1 MNTQDKSS
9 SRNRLKTI
17 GKSALDNAL
26 PRNPQK
32 ISFFRRLD
40 IRFPW
45 LKLVFVVVLGV
56 IAIADLCDLTIS
68 RANNYVIMAR
78 IAPMQKHV
86 KIAERNLKGK
96 KLVVLTFD
104 DGPSSTTTPVLLD
117 TLKKRDVPAV
127 FFMLGNMARNNP
139 DLVREV
145 EKNGHEVASH
155 TMYHQNL
162 TSIPLSSATADINE
176 AKSTLNSIL
185 GHDPSYT
192 RPPYGNNNDAIR
204 SAMGTPVILWS
215 VDTLDWKYK
224 NTESIVSIA
233 LSQVHDGAVI
243 LMHDIH
249 PTSVE
254 AVPVLIDELRKAGYE
269 FVTIKEL
276 AEIKGI
282 KLSAGGLYR
291 NIVP

>member
-9 SRNRLKTI
+9 SRHRLKNI
-17 GKSALDNAL
+17 GKSAMKSAVTKDAKKPSL
-26 PRNPQK
+26 
-32 ISFFRRLD
+32 FRRLD

-45 LKLVFVVVLGV
+45 LKLVLVFVIGFVVIL
-56 IAIADLCDLTIS
+56 DLCDLTIS
-68 RANNYVIMAR
+68 KTSDPIMLATV
-78 IAPMQKHV
+78 APMQKHV
-86 KIAERNLKGK
+86 KITERDLRGK

-104 DGPSSTTTPVLLD
+104 DGPSSATTPILLD
-117 TLKKRDVPAV
+117 TLKSRDVPAV
-127 FFMLGNMARNNP
+127 FFMLGNMARGNP

-145 EKNGHEVASH
+145 EKRGNEVASH

-162 TSIPLSSATADINE
+162 TSIPLASAVADINE
-176 AKSTLNSIL
+176 AKSTLSGIL
-185 GHDPSYT
+185 GHEPAYT

-233 LSQVHDGAVI
+233 LSQAHDGAII

-254 AVPVLIDELRKAGYE
+254 AVPVLIDELRKNGYE
-269 FVTIKEL
+269 FVSIKEL

-282 KLSAGGLYR
+282 TLAPGGLYR
-291 NIVP
+291 NILP

>member
-1 MNTQDKSS
+1 M
-9 SRNRLKTI
+9 
-17 GKSALDNAL
+17 KSAVTKDVKKPSLL
-26 PRNPQK
+26 
-32 ISFFRRLD
+32 RRLD

-45 LKLVFVVVLGV
+45 LKLVLVFVIGFVVIL
-56 IAIADLCDLTIS
+56 DLCDLTIS
-68 RANNYVIMAR
+68 KTSDPIILATV
-78 IAPMQKHV
+78 APMQKHV
-86 KIAERNLKGK
+86 KITERDLRGK

-104 DGPSSTTTPVLLD
+104 DGPSSATTPILLD
-117 TLKKRDVPAV
+117 TLKSRDVPAV
-127 FFMLGNMARNNP
+127 FFMLGNMARGNP

-145 EKNGHEVASH
+145 EKRGNEVASH

-162 TSIPLSSATADINE
+162 TSIPLASAVADINE
-176 AKSTLNSIL
+176 AKSTLSSIL
-185 GHDPSYT
+185 GHEPAYT

-233 LSQVHDGAVI
+233 LSQAHDGAII

-254 AVPVLIDELRKAGYE
+254 AVPVLIDELRKNGYE
-269 FVTIKEL
+269 FVSIKEL

-282 KLSAGGLYR
+282 TLAPGGFYR
-291 NIVP
+291 NILP